1 MTGGWGG
8 GWGRGWNF
16 ATGTLWEE
24 TGHGSCWTPYNA
36 QDSPSQQ
43 RILQPNM
50 PTVPRMRNPVK
61 NGSRGTSRVAYWMG
75 VCLPMQKTQV
85 QTLVQED
92 PTCLRAT
99 KPTTTE
105 LPCPRICAPQQLKP
119 PQGGALTL
127 QWRVAPNS
135 LQLEEAQEKQ
145 WRPACVQLPQS
156 CPTLCNPTDCSLP
169 GSSVHGILQARIPDW
184 IVISSSR
191 GSSSPSDQ
199 TQVSYVSCTGRWVLD
214 H

>member
-1 MTGGWGG
+1 MTGGWGRG
-8 GWGRGWNF
+8 RGRGWNF

-24 TGHGSCWTPYNA
+24 MGHGSCWTPHNA

-43 RILQPNM
+43 RIIQPNM

-61 NGSRGTSRVAYWMG
+61 NGSRGTSRVAHWMG
-75 VCLPMQKTQV
+75 VCQ
-85 QTLVQED
+85 
-92 PTCLRAT
+92 CRRHRF
-99 KPTTTE
+99 KPWSRKIPHASGQLSPCATTTE
-105 LPCPRICAPQQLKP
+105 LPHPRICAQQLKP

-135 LQLEEAQEKQ
+135 PQLEKAQEKQ
-145 WRPACVQLPQS
+145 WRPTCVKLPQS
-156 CPTLCNPTDCSLP
+156 CPALCNPTDCSLP
-169 GSSVHGILQARIPDW
+169 GSSVHGILQARTPDW

-191 GSSSPSDQ
+191 GSSSPRDQ